1 MKQPASVSI
10 IHQLSRTGGTVFAK
24 ILGNS
29 EEILLL
35 SEVHP
40 SRRGRDIRQQ
50 CMKFHKIAIPKSIN
64 SYTNCISFLKENTK
78 KRIIIR
84 DLSHQDFL
92 FRRCSLNALSVKLL
106 TDRFVLNRLALV
118 RNPVD
123 QFLSMMNFAPIK
135 KYMSFEVFCRGYIA
149 FNHSIKGVPVIR
161 YEDLIRY
168 PEEVLRTTSSA
179 LNINIS
185 SSSLNAFHLNKK
197 VTGDNSQDGSRGID
211 LRDIKA
217 LPKRQLYEE
226 TCEKMREIPQLK
238 KVCDKLQ
245 YNL

>member
-1 MKQPASVSI
+1 M
-10 IHQLSRTGGTVFAK
+10 FAK

-29 EEILLL
+29 REILVL

-40 SRRGRDIRQQ
+40 SRRGRDIREQ
-50 CMKFHKIAIPKSIN
+50 CMKFHKIAIPRSIDG
-64 SYTNCISFLKENTK
+64 YTDCISFLEEHTTK
-78 KRIIIR
+78 KIIIR

-92 FRRCSLNALSVKLL
+92 FRRCSLSALSVKTLA
-106 TDRFVLNRLALV
+106 DRFVLNRLALV

-135 KYMSFEVFCRGYIA
+135 KYMNFEVFCRGYIA
-149 FNHSIKGVPVIR
+149 FNYSIEGVPIIR

-185 SSSLNAFHLNKK
+185 SASLNAFHVNTKI
-197 VTGDNSQDGSRGID
+197 TGDNAKDGSRGVELKE
-211 LRDIKA
+211 LRA
-217 LPKRQLYEE
+217 LPQRQLYSE
-226 TCEKMREIPQLK
+226 TREKMRQIPQLK
-238 KVCDKLQ
+238 NVCDKLQ
-245 YNL
+245 YSL